1 MLKQYVTEA
10 KAKLKDEAYEG
21 ALAASAKALELDG
34 LNFQALLCMGKSH
47 FHLHDPTKAIDA
59 YKRAAAVQADVPF
72 AWKGMLEVYESTADH
87 AKMLEPLEKLST
99 IVYANGKFD
108 RCQKM
113 QLDMAITATQAKDYA
128 KALTSWHPLLVKEKA
143 RPELF
148 AEENPNDELPP
159 SVDMWLSVLDLVQAS
174 KSAGPF
180 QAPDAVLYTL
190 VGKIRDAATTTAG
203 WVCSDKVAA
212 VLDAYADLALT
223 RLVQPQ
229 SNSKNQDRQSLDT
242 ICRDMITWCPVAKR
256 AAEILLLRAEDSDGA
271 LDATQTST
279 CESILRHVDPD
290 NLLLMALD
298 GLAMHAAKA
307 YVPARETLM
316 TCITAGPHLLAARVA
331 LAEIAMVPGP
341 TYQPQVCLDMIAS
354 AQDAVT
360 WRYDNLLTS
369 PSLAIFDET
378 HLSLLSGA
386 AYRALYKYADA
397 IVCYEGILEH
407 APLLEAPAI
416 GLAEAHLA
424 QRDVVSAAN
433 ALQFLSDEPMS
444 VPLAAARGY
453 VLHLQGD
460 LDAARRLLEAG
471 SALTGDALDLA
482 CLKRRLAD
490 VYWDLDGAYRR
501 DKAYCVSAL
510 LSAAKLDSFDAE
522 SFAGLGRWYH
532 DIAMDLVRAEKC
544 FLKALALNPHCEV
557 AGVLLSDLYEAHG
570 QEDRNVRLWTDM
582 TTTIEGVVAPVWA
595 LRRLAQHQLNAHDE
609 AAIAS
614 MHKVLRQ
621 APSDASYWAALG
633 HVYASFGRVMA
644 AQKSYAKAVS
654 LGMDTNP
661 SVLAELARIEL
672 SVGLFDEALAHLR
685 TAVAYVVA
693 NDIAVRKLL
702 AETLFQHAK
711 FLCGQGLYG
720 RAAAHLYE
728 ASGLLH
734 TCLETAS
741 NEPALHKLL
750 GDVHCFAFYLAPG
763 DFTSWVDFL
772 SAGTAAYKTVSSI
785 EPDEPAAWLDLGLGY
800 WYEAMARGTV
810 DGVPMGKLA
819 LQHAPV
825 YPPSIDQLMHDA
837 STAFAQALALE
848 PLNAHAWNAF
858 GAVQRH
864 IVLKHFGFVRAI
876 TLANLDCAWANLGML
891 YVYAGAP
898 ASAQKAFLSLQG
910 VNPNN
915 PAMWTGYGLLEI
927 AKGDASQAHAAYT
940 CALQMRLDLD
950 VLYGVASTGLQV
962 QTTSKEALPLPQ
974 IQFALQKYLER
985 DPFEAAAQNAH
996 GVVLSQ
1002 LGLHAAATTALDAV
1016 TSTESAILQGNKV
1029 RNYIA
1034 AKQWPEALAAW
1045 KALETKDDTTKQL
1058 LAAQIY
1064 TGLNRFGDAHA
1075 ALTRIRSP
1083 ASTLHVA
1090 LATYEAEFKATRA
1103 LSPASKAALQ
1113 ALMEAHPRH
1122 TSIAATLARVELD
1135 WVTYWATSNDDENP
1149 DKVSVPS
1156 GLSDAGLAPAWLD
1169 AVQRK
1174 DGSAVSIAALAQ
1186 LFGASA
1192 AVTRP
1197 VATALPVSRHVHAI
1211 LDAFTVWTPP
1221 RATAQAWYRENPR
1234 DPNAWRALV
1243 LTLFKR
1249 YAATHDA
1256 SILKTLGLYLGLP
1269 VTKEA
1274 HLTWEWHVLMSGYCA
1289 WTHDATSAKTHA
1301 ASASALAASMQNAS
1315 LYKARSVVFV
1325 DPTAALSLYRTS
1337 LRGSADEAVLA
1348 EVAAFVTALGW
1359 PKAAI
1364 RIWKCLHQLDDKWK
1378 FMAIVQRY
1386 VLSLNVESPK
1396 VLAKYLK
1403 EIQNFVKDDSETSPR
1418 AELVAQLVALTP

>member
-10 KAKLKDEAYEG
+10 KAKLKDEAYEA

-47 FHLHDPTKAIDA
+47 FHLHEPTKAVDA
-59 YKRAAAVQADVPF
+59 YKRAAAIQADVPF

-87 AKMLEPLEKLST
+87 AKMLEPLEKLSA

-113 QLDMAITATQAKDYA
+113 LLDMAIAATLAKDYA
-128 KALTSWHPLLVKEKA
+128 KALASWHPLLVKEKA

-159 SVDMWLSVLDLVQAS
+159 SVDMWLSVLDLVQAIP
-174 KSAGPF
+174 KTAGPF
-180 QAPDAVLYTL
+180 QAPEAVLYAL
-190 VGKIRDAATTTAG
+190 VGKIRAVATTTSG
-203 WVCSDKVAA
+203 WVCSDKVAV

-229 SNSKNQDRQSLDT
+229 STTKNLDRQTLDA

-271 LDATQTST
+271 LDATQKST

-290 NLLLMALD
+290 NLLLMAID

-307 YVPARETLM
+307 YVPARETL
-316 TCITAGPHLLAARVA
+316 TKCIAAGPHLLAARVA

-341 TYQPQVCLDMIAS
+341 TFQPQVCLDMIAS

-360 WRYDNLLTS
+360 WRYDNLLTA
-369 PSLAIFDET
+369 PSLAILDET

-386 AYRALYKYADA
+386 AYRALHKYADA

-416 GLAEAHLA
+416 GLAEAYLA
-424 QRDVVSAAN
+424 QRDVVLAAN
-433 ALQFLSDEPMS
+433 ALQFLSEEPTS
-444 VPLAAARGY
+444 VALAAARGY
-453 VLHLQGD
+453 LLYLQGD

-471 SALTGDALDLA
+471 SALTGEALDLA

-490 VYWDLDGAYRR
+490 VYWDLDGEYRR
-501 DKAYCVSAL
+501 DKAFCVSAL
-510 LSAAKLDSFDAE
+510 LSAAKLNSFDAE
-522 SFAGLGRWYH
+522 SFAGLGRWYL
-532 DIAMDLVRAEKC
+532 DIALDLVRAEKC
-544 FLKALALNPHCEV
+544 FLKALSLNPHCER
-557 AGVLLSDLYEAHG
+557 AGTLLSGLYEAHD

-582 TTTIEGVVAPVWA
+582 TMTADGVMAPIWA

-685 TAVAYVVA
+685 TAAAHVVA

-720 RAAAHLYE
+720 RAAAHLCE
-728 ASGLLH
+728 ASGLLQ

-763 DFTSWVDFL
+763 DFASWVDFL
-772 SAGTAAYKTVSSI
+772 SAGTAAYKTVSVM
-785 EPDEPAAWLDLGLGY
+785 EPNEPAAWLDLGLGH
-800 WYEAMARGTV
+800 WYEAMARGAV

-825 YPPSIDQLMHDA
+825 YPSSIDQLMHDA

-858 GAVQRH
+858 GAVQRQ

-876 TLANLDCAWANLGML
+876 QLANLDCAWANLGML
-891 YVYAGAP
+891 I
-898 ASAQKAFLSLQG
+898 LQG

-927 AKGDASQAHAAYT
+927 EKGDASQAHAAYT

-962 QTTSKEALPLPQ
+962 STTSKEALPLPQ

-1002 LGLHAAATTALDAV
+1002 LGLHAAAATAFDSVATT
-1016 TSTESAILQGNKV
+1016 SAILQGNIV

-1045 KALETKDDTTKQL
+1045 TVLETEDDTTKQL
-1058 LAAQIY
+1058 LAAQVSCANDIY

-1075 ALTRIRSP
+1075 ALQRIRSP
-1083 ASTLHVA
+1083 ASALHVA
-1090 LATYEAEFKATRA
+1090 LATYEAEFKASRS
-1103 LSPASKAALQ
+1103 LSPASMAALQ
-1113 ALMEAHPRH
+1113 ALMKVHPRH
-1122 TSIAATLARVELD
+1122 ASIAATLARVELD
-1135 WVTYWATSNDDENP
+1135 WATYWTTSNGDDKDSR
-1149 DKVSVPS
+1149 DKESVPS
-1156 GLSDAGLAPAWLD
+1156 DLCDAGLVPAWLD
-1169 AVQRK
+1169 AVQRQ
-1174 DGSAVSIAALAQ
+1174 DGSAVSIAALAH
-1186 LFGASA
+1186 LVAASS

-1197 VATALPVSRHVHAI
+1197 AATALPVSRHVHAI
-1211 LDAFTVWTPP
+1211 LDVFTVWTPP
-1221 RATAQAWYRENPR
+1221 RATVQAWYRENPR

-1249 YAATHDA
+1249 YTATHDA
-1256 SILKTLGLYLGLP
+1256 SILKTLGLYLKMK
-1269 VTKEA
+1269 KEA

-1289 WTHDATSAKTHA
+1289 WTHDATGAKTHA
-1301 ASASALAASMQNAS
+1301 ASASTLAASMPNAS
-1315 LYKARSVVFV
+1315 LYAARSVVFV
-1325 DPTAALSLYRTS
+1325 DPAAALALYRTS
-1337 LRGSADEAVLA
+1337 LRGSADDVVLA
-1348 EVAAFVTALGW
+1348 EVAALVTALGW

-1364 RIWKCLHQLDDKWK
+1364 RIWKGLHQLDDKWK

-1386 VLSLNVESPK
+1386 VLSLGVESPK

-1403 EIQNFVKDDSETSPR
+1403 EIQNFVKDDAETSAR